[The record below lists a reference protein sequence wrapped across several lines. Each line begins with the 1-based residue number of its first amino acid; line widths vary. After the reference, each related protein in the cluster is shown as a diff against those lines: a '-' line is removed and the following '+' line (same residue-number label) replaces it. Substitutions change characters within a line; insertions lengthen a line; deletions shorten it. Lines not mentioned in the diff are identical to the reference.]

1 MYIIFFS
8 LFNSLLQLKCSWS
21 SVSPKLSFYSI
32 IEEFLILVFQP
43 AICQTHYFLVVSKF
57 VSLQELQL

>member
-43 AICQTHYFLVVSKF
+43 AICHYFLVVSKF